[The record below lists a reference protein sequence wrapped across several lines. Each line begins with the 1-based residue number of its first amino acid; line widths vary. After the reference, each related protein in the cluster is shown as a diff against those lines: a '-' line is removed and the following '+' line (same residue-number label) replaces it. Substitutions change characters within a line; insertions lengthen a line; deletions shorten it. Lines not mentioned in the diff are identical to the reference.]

1 MAKVTVGI
9 GFEKFWLSGSMSV
22 PATSNKIAHTKNR

>member
-22 PATSNKIAHTKNR
+22 PATSKIIAPIKNR